1 MFMSAHS
8 GAGTLLGVE
17 SDMASAFAEL
27 IDYVGV
33 CLLGDGV
40 KWSVL
45 IHSRVQ
51 STLEEPWEKG
61 RR

>member
-1 MFMSAHS
+1 MSAHS

-17 SDMASAFAEL
+17 SDMASA
-27 IDYVGV
+27 YVGV

-45 IHSRVQ
+45 IHSREQ
-51 STLEEPWEKG
+51 STLQEPWEEG